1 VEFAIGARRIA
12 PLWRILD
19 GVAETD
25 WTDAIDMTGAQVAVA
40 EYCPDWWPAATRLL
54 IRRVRLDLNRG
65 QVSADARSRRRRTL
79 HPDQRALPLDELAD
93 LDTVYG
99 YSFIVTN
106 IDLSRGARAAAAEH
120 WYRHRTQ
127 VENIF
132 RDAKLGAA
140 LRHLPSGYPQV
151 NTAWMWGALLAASIA
166 GWLHQ
171 LTATPGPGQR
181 LFGHG
186 LRGGQAMIATLRHR
200 LIRVPARLIHHARGI
215 ELRLPPDHEL
225 LDEVLARIRALPA
238 TS

>member
-1 VEFAIGARRIA
+1 M
-12 PLWRILD
+12 WRILD

-132 RDAKLGAA
+132 L
-140 LRHLPSGYPQV
+140 
-151 NTAWMWGALLAASIA
+151 
-166 GWLHQ
+166 
-171 LTATPGPGQR
+171 
-181 LFGHG
+181 
-186 LRGGQAMIATLRHR
+186 LRGSGPRRMTSHEPGDVAGGVVVLRGCG
-200 LIRVPARLIHHARGI
+200 ARGW
-215 ELRLPPDHEL
+215 
-225 LDEVLARIRALPA
+225 
-238 TS
+238 